1 MYKRILVINPFGIG
15 DVLFTTPLV
24 RALEENYPHCFIGYW
39 CNERVKG
46 ILEENRNID
55 RVFALS
61 RGDLKKIFT
70 RSWLNGIVTAIRLF
84 SDIRRYK
91 FDVAFDFSLDHRY
104 GLVALFAGIKE
115 RIGYNYKGRGR
126 FLTQRIGLDSYQNK
140 HVVEYY
146 SDLLRFIGITGK
158 TKNLELNVSDE
169 NLKKAEDLL
178 RARGIKKGD
187 LAIGIAP
194 GAGASWGKDAGY
206 KHWPALK
213 FAQVAERLVKELG
226 AKVVILGDASE
237 QAISDVVINAA
248 PNQAIDLT
256 GKTTLG
262 VLPGVIK
269 NLSLLICNDGGL
281 LHMAVALGVKTVSI
295 FGPVDE
301 RVYGPYPPGSG
312 HKVLKW
318 DIKCRPCY
326 KNFRMGACDKNR
338 ECLRSISV
346 EQVLTGIK
354 EVLNK

>member
-39 CNERVKG
+39 CNERVKT
-46 ILEENRNID
+46 ILENNKNID
-55 RVFALS
+55 RIFALS
-61 RGDLKKIFT
+61 RGDLKKIFA
-70 RSWLNGIVTAIRLF
+70 RSWFEGIAAAIKLF
-84 SDIRRYK
+84 SQIKGCK
-91 FDVAFDFSLDHRY
+91 FDTAFDFSLDHRY
-104 GLVALFAGIKE
+104 GLVARLAGIKTS
-115 RIGYNYKGRGR
+115 IGYNYKGRGR
-126 FLTQRIGLDSYQNK
+126 FLTQRIGLEGYQNK

-146 SDLLRFIGITGK
+146 SDLLRFAGISGK
-158 TKNLELNVSDE
+158 SKNLELTVSDE

-178 RARGIKKGD
+178 RSRGIRKGD

-194 GAGASWGKDAGY
+194 GAGASWGRDAGY

-213 FAQVAERLVKELG
+213 FAQVADSLAKDLV
-226 AKVVILGDASE
+226 AKVVILGDTGE
-237 QAISDVVINAA
+237 EAIADVVINAA
-248 PNQAIDLT
+248 ANQPIDLT
-256 GKTTLG
+256 GKTTLD

-269 NLSLLICNDGGL
+269 NLKVLICNDGGP

-301 RVYGPYPPGSG
+301 LVYGPYPPSPE

-318 DIKCRPCY
+318 DMKCRPCY
-326 KNFRMGACDKNR
+326 KNFRMSACDKDR

-346 EQVLTGIK
+346 EQVLAGVK